1 MTIILEISKFFG
13 KNLNVVVAYDIFKKV
28 CMKHER
34 KNEQTGETIKGYKNN
49 QMRNMFIVAMQNL
62 KYMGYF
68 STSRASTFAFKKN
81 FFGKPEPAQ
90 ELLSQ
95 QQK

>member
-49 QMRNMFIVAMQNL
+49 
-62 KYMGYF
+62 
-68 STSRASTFAFKKN
+68 
-81 FFGKPEPAQ
+81 
-90 ELLSQ
+90 
-95 QQK
+95 